1 MPGGG
6 LFFLRS
12 LQIEKFP
19 FSGSQQFIHPEAM
32 HEYDTALK
40 NLLRCGTQSLLA
52 LASVEVDRWH
62 NVELPEV
69 RNRGVDL
76 LDETTGGGLIHI
88 ELQST
93 HDANMSLRMMEYFAV
108 VWRQFGR
115 FPEQVVL
122 YVGEQPLR
130 MAGVLNGPNFSFTC
144 RIADIREFDGEK
156 LLASPQLEDTIMSIL
171 AKVKDH
177 RAGVR
182 RILSSIVSGKLE
194 NRSSAVST
202 FLILAG
208 LRKLEALI
216 EQEASQ
222 MPLLDDIM
230 DHAVLGHEFKRGL
243 AQGREQG
250 VQQGREQGVEQGRH
264 DGELFLLLRLAE
276 KRFGKIPA
284 PLKDRLTNLPVAEL
298 ESATLRL
305 LDARSAEDIFG

>member
-1 MPGGG
+1 
-6 LFFLRS
+6 
-12 LQIEKFP
+12 
-19 FSGSQQFIHPEAM
+19 M

-40 NLLRCGTQSLLA
+40 SLLRRGTESLLA

-69 RNRGVDL
+69 RNRRVDL
-76 LDETTGGGLIHI
+76 LGETAAGGLIHI

-93 HDANMSLRMMEYFAV
+93 HDATMALRMMEYSSA

-130 MAGVLNGPNFSFTC
+130 MAGELNWPNFSFAC

-156 LLASPQLEDTIMSIL
+156 LLASPQLEDNIISIL

-177 RAGVR
+177 RAAVR
-182 RILSSIVSGKLE
+182 RILSSIVSGKPE

-230 DHAVLGHEFKRGL
+230 DHAVLGREFKRGL

-276 KRFGKIPA
+276 KRFGNIPA
-284 PLKDRLTNLPVAEL
+284 PLKDRLANLPVAEL

-305 LDARSAEDIFG
+305 LDARTAEDIFG